1 MQDLILKQMKYETDT
16 CKRSL
21 GFMIDE
27 NIHLKNRLSEILR
40 NAFNSNLLEQ
50 VEYFQNR
57 FIKEDERI
65 GLIRND
71 VAQVDKLLVKEAFED
86 GTILTDLNGKIH
98 NICSNIM
105 HAEKQFSELKLE
117 FNNYLLEMLSTRD

>member
-1 MQDLILKQMKYETDT
+1 
-16 CKRSL
+16 
-21 GFMIDE
+21 MIDE

-117 FNNYLLEMLSTRD
+117 FNNYLLEVLSTRD